1 MIVSDTA
8 VKKSVTVIVLACII
22 IVYGVYSYIVIP
34 RENDPDITIPYVF
47 VSTSHRGVSPSD
59 IETGITVELEKKL
72 KGIEGIKTIQSVSSE
87 GLSSIQVEFVTGT
100 DIEKALQ
107 EVKDKVDEA
116 GGELPDDLE
125 NDPAVFQVN
134 LSELPI
140 AVYSLYGTCGLSCL
154 KNIADDLKDEIEGI
168 PGVLEAEVTG
178 GLEREIRIE
187 VIPAKLSYFGIS
199 IAAFQDKL
207 TRENR
212 NISGGSI
219 RMGDGRFQLQIPGEF
234 RSPSEIYGLVLGTHN
249 GQPVYLKDVATVV
262 DGFKEE
268 TSRSRLDGRDAI
280 SIAIKKRSGENIIG
294 VSDAVDVLIEKAES
308 TWPQN
313 TGIVKVMDK
322 ASDTREMVADLENN
336 ILSGLVLVVLVIFFA
351 MGLRNAILVSM
362 SIPFSML
369 LSFTVLYLMG
379 ITLNVVVLF
388 GLTLA
393 LGMLVDNAIVIIEN
407 IYRYMELGTPRFE
420 AAQKATSEVAY
431 PIVGSTLTTLAAFS
445 PMLFWPGLMGEYMR
459 YLPLTLI
466 VTLTSSLFV
475 ALVINPAL
483 ASTFMKT
490 KDTRLSNSR
499 AIDTETPTEEPVK
512 PEGLVL
518 QGYRQILRFAI
529 GRPIVIFLS
538 AFALLIL
545 LFQGWMLVIGL
556 EKPIEFF
563 PSIQPSS
570 MHVNVEPPEGADLYY
585 VDRLIKRIEL
595 AIVGAGADG
604 SGDSDDLLSYYDR
617 AFTPKTHQKA
627 DGSTFTGPSDLGNI
641 RNIYTSAVSQAGGGS
656 KFSAKT
662 PNNIGIRFLDLADQ
676 KRPIAETI
684 DEIRKR
690 LADIP
695 GAKITIG
702 AEEEGPAT
710 GSPINIEI
718 YGDDFVILGKLSK
731 QIREVIAKIPHV
743 TDVRDNYSE
752 GNPTIQVMIDR
763 QKAALFGLTTDMIGF
778 ALKTAYNGLDVST
791 YRESNKDYDITVQL
805 PEKDRRRTNMLREL
819 MIPLPSGY
827 MVPLST
833 LADIHYTGTIGDIVR
848 VDNRRVVT
856 VKANVDETKIPG
868 PVARSQAEKLLEG
881 FPMPTGYGLKFTGEL
896 EMQKESES
904 FLMKAFVIALLLIFL
919 LLVSQFNS
927 ISLPFIIMTSVV
939 LSLGGAFLG
948 LSLFQMPFG
957 IIMTSVG
964 VISLAGVVVN
974 NGIVLVDYTNTLRK
988 RGMDVRAAVVS
999 AGATRL
1005 RPVVLTAVTTIL
1017 GLLPMVTGVS
1027 FDFHNL
1033 AISWVSESSQWWRSM
1048 AVVVIFGLMVAT
1060 FLTLVVVPSLYV
1072 FLGRYAVAAQHK
1084 Q

>member
-22 IVYGVYSYIVIP
+22 IACGAYSYIVIP

-47 VSTSHRGVSPSD
+47 ISTSHRGVSPAD
-59 IETGITVELEKKL
+59 IETGITIEIEKKL
-72 KGIEGIKTIQSVSSE
+72 KGIEGVKKIQSVSSE
-87 GLSSIQVEFVTGT
+87 GNSSIQIEFVTGT
-100 DIEKALQ
+100 DIEQALQ
-107 EVKDKVDEA
+107 DVKNKVDEA
-116 GGELPDDLE
+116 GGEMPADLE
-125 NDPAVFQVN
+125 DDPTVFEVN

-140 AVYSLYGTCGLSCL
+140 AVYSLYGTCGLSRL
-154 KNIADDLKDEIEGI
+154 KDIADDLKDDIEGV
-168 PGVLEAEVTG
+168 PGVLEAVVTG

-187 VIPAKLSYFGIS
+187 VMPDKLSYFGLS
-199 IAAFQDKL
+199 ITDFQDKIA
-207 TRENR
+207 RENR
-212 NISGGSI
+212 NISGGAI

-234 RSPSEIYGLVLGTHN
+234 QDPSEIYGLVLGTHN
-249 GQPVYLKDVATVV
+249 EQPVYLRDVATVV

-268 TSRSRLDGRDAI
+268 TSRARLDGRDAI
-280 SIAIKKRSGENIIG
+280 SIAVKKRSGENIIG
-294 VSDAVDVLIEKAES
+294 VSDAVDTLITEAES
-308 TWPQN
+308 AWPQN

-322 ASDTREMVADLENN
+322 ASDTRDMVADLENN

-393 LGMLVDNAIVIIEN
+393 LGMLVDNAIVIVEN
-407 IYRYMELGTPRFE
+407 IYRYMEQGIPRYI
-420 AAQKATSEVAY
+420 AAKKATSEVAY
-431 PIVGSTLTTLAAFS
+431 PIIGSTLTTLAAFS
-445 PMLFWPGLMGEYMR
+445 PMLFWPGIMGEYMR

-483 ASTFMKT
+483 ASKFMKT
-490 KDTRLSNSR
+490 KNNRRQELNTTKRG
-499 AIDTETPTEEPVK
+499 TPSESPVTPK
-512 PEGLVL
+512 GLVPL
-518 QGYRQILRFAI
+518 GYTKVLEFAI
-529 GRPIVIFLS
+529 RRPIVIVLS
-538 AFALLIL
+538 AFAFLIL
-545 LFQGWMLVIGL
+545 LFQGWMLLIGL

-563 PSIQPSS
+563 PSIEPSS
-570 MHVNVEPPEGADLYY
+570 VYVNVEPPEGADLHY
-585 VDRLIKRIEL
+585 VDGLIKQIEL
-595 AIVGAGADG
+595 AIVGVKPGESSG
-604 SGDSDDLLSYYDR
+604 SDELLSTYDN
-617 AFTPKTHQKA
+617 AYSPKIHQKA

-641 RNIYTSAVSQAGGGS
+641 RNIYTKAVNKTGGAS
-656 KFSAKT
+656 MFNSNA

-676 KRPIAETI
+676 KQPVTETI
-684 DEIRKR
+684 EEIRKR
-690 LADIP
+690 LQNIA
-695 GAKITIG
+695 GAKITI
-702 AEEEGPAT
+702 AADEEGPAT

-718 YGDDFVILGKLSK
+718 SGDDFVILGKLSK

-752 GNPTIQVMIDR
+752 GSPTLQVKIDR

-805 PEKDRRRTNMLREL
+805 PEKDRRITNVLREL
-819 MIPLPSGY
+819 MIPLPTGY

-833 LADIHYTGTIGDIVR
+833 LATIEYTGTIGDIVR

-856 VKANVDETKIPG
+856 VKANVDETRIPG
-868 PVARSQAEKLLEG
+868 PVARAQAEELLAE
-881 FPMPTGYGLKFTGEL
+881 FPFPSGYRIQFTGEL

-904 FLMKAFVIALLLIFL
+904 FLMKAFVVALFLIFF

-927 ISLPFIIMTSVV
+927 LSVPFIIMTSVI

-948 LSLFQMPFG
+948 LAIFKQPFG

-974 NGIVLVDYTNTLRK
+974 NGIVLVDYINTLREQ
-988 RGMDVRAAVVS
+988 GMDISAAVVS
-999 AGATRL
+999 AGVTRL
-1005 RPVVLTAVTTIL
+1005 RPVMLTAVTTIL

-1033 AISWVSESSQWWRSM
+1033 TISWVSESSQWWQSM
-1048 AVVVIFGLMVAT
+1048 AVVVIFGLMMAT
-1060 FLTLVVVPSLYV
+1060 FLTLVVVPSLYA
-1072 FLGRYAVAAQHK
+1072 FLGRYTVVSPQEH
-1084 Q
+1084 